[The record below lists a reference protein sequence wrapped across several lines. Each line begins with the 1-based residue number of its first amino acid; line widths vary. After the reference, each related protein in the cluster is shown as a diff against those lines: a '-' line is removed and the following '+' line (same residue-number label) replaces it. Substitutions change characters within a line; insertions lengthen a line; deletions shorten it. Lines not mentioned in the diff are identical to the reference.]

1 MADNSVV
8 VNVPQHFTCLQ
19 IDELWHFD
27 MKDQVIEVLCT
38 LGASEH
44 QDEEE
49 EVG

>member
-1 MADNSVV
+1 MANDSVV
-8 VNVPQHFTCLQ
+8 VNVPQQFTCLQ